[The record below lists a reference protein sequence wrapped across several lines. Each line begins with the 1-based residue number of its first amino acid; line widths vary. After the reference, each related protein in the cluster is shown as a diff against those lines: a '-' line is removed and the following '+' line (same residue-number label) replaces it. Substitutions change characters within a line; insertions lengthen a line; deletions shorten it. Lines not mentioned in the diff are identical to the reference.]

1 MMRKFTAF
9 LLVFLLIASLSV
21 SAGASTAYI
30 YDEAGLLNNA
40 QESKLNEIAE
50 RIEEK
55 YRCSIYIMTVDNFR
69 TYGTSSDVYEVT
81 YEFYHDQK
89 LGYGKDRE
97 GMILLL
103 SMRQRDFALFCY
115 GDDMEYAFSD
125 YALEQLEKEFLDDF
139 GDDEWYDG
147 FYDYLTTSEQYL
159 KLADE
164 GDPVRKSALG
174 LTLILVGVALVI
186 ALIATLIPW
195 AAMRSARKKTT
206 ASNYMVGSG
215 LALTVQ
221 TDTFTHQTRSVRTVQ
236 KSSGSSSGSS
246 RSRSGGGGS
255 GRSGKF

>member
-9 LLVFLLIASLSV
+9 ILVLLLVVSLPV
-21 SAGASTAYI
+21 SAGASTKYI
-30 YDEAGLLNNA
+30 YDDAGLLNNA

-50 RIEEK
+50 RIEKK
-55 YRCSIYIMTVDNFR
+55 YHCCVYIMAVDDFR
-69 TYGTSSDVYEVT
+69 DYGTSSDVYKVT
-81 YEFYHDQK
+81 YGFYHDQN
-89 LGYGKDRE
+89 LGYGRDRE

-115 GDDMEYAFSD
+115 GDDTEYAFSD
-125 YALEQLEKEFLDDF
+125 YALEQLEEQFLDDF

-147 FYDYLTTSEQYL
+147 FYDYLTTSEEYL
-159 KLADE
+159 KLADA

-186 ALIATLIPW
+186 ALIATLIPL

-215 LALTVQ
+215 LALTAQ
-221 TDTFTHQTRSVRTVQ
+221 SDTFTHQTRRVRTVQ

-246 RSRSGGGGS
+246 RSRSGGGGR